1 MQKNEILNQTSK
13 NIIIIKHKNIDY
25 NIDRQKLVR
34 VLEILLDRE
43 NISPTDEE
51 INSLLTQYD
60 LYDDVFLS
68 QINELWFFYL
78 QNYSHVE

>member
-34 VLEILLDRE
+34 VLEILLDRD

-68 QINELWFFYL
+68 QINEL
-78 QNYSHVE
+78 